1 MDMPDS
7 LTRAFERF
15 KDGSQRLGR
24 WVQHVVLMVLLFA
37 LYSVGFGLTR
47 LLAVVFYRR
56 YLTLFEGPTDAQSY
70 WIEAKGYSSDPD
82 NLRVQF

>member
-1 MDMPDS
+1 MDLPPS
-7 LTRAFERF
+7 LERGFERF

-24 WVQHVVLMVLLFA
+24 WVQHVVLRVLLFV
-37 LYSVGFGLTR
+37 LYYVGFGLTR

-56 YLTLFEGPTDAQSY
+56 YLKLFEGPTDAQSY
-70 WIEAKGYSSDPD
+70 WIEAQGYTSDPD